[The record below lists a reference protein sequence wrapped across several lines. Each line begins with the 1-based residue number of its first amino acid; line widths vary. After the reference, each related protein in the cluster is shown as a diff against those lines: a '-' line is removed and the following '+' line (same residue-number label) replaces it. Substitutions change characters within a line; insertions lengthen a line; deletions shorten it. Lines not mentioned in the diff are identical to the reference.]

1 MLQRLRDLRVCVRAI
16 FACNLIFAACATDLS
31 TGIDTS
37 TLTCPT
43 DSTLSYETYGKV
55 AIEQHC
61 LSCHATKEKPR
72 LNTLEE
78 IRANRSAI
86 LGAAVGSTRM
96 PAGND
101 MPLPDRELLGEWL
114 ACGAP

>member
-1 MLQRLRDLRVCVRAI
+1 MFRAAA
-16 FACNLIFAACATDLS
+16 ACALIFAACATDSS

-37 TLTCPT
+37 TLTCPP
-43 DSTLSYETYGKV
+43 DSTLRYETYGKI
-55 AIEQHC
+55 AMEQHC

-72 LNTLEE
+72 LNTVEE
-78 IRANRSAI
+78 IRANRNAI
-86 LGAAVGSTRM
+86 LDAAVGSTRM
-96 PAGND
+96 PASDD

>member
-1 MLQRLRDLRVCVRAI
+1 MFRTAACV
-16 FACNLIFAACATDLS
+16 LILAACATDSS

-37 TLTCPT
+37 TLTCPPE
-43 DSTLSYETYGKV
+43 STLRYETYGKL
-55 AIEQHC
+55 AIEQNC

-72 LNTLEE
+72 LNTVEE
-78 IRANRSAI
+78 IRANRHAI

-96 PAGND
+96 PEDSD
-101 MPLPDRELLGEWL
+101 MPLQDRELLGEWL